1 MKSVERYNRM
11 IRIKLGL
18 FKTARIVRHESL
30 RKTIVCGPTDILET
44 LRTQGAL
51 TEYRPASSR
60 GSRGRALIEA
70 QSLERK
76 VRWARNDLI
85 ASSAVATVLFIG
97 LALAGAPTQLL
108 ILIAVL
114 TPIIDLV
121 PRPVPLT
128 GETESYIPLMYP
140 AYRARLKQLR
150 KGATSNYFS
159 H

>member
-1 MKSVERYNRM
+1 MLEASGYDVKSVERYNRM

-30 RKTIVCGPTDILET
+30 RKTIVCGPTDVLET

-114 TPIIDLV
+114 TSIIDLV

-128 GETESYIPLMYP
+128 GETEFYIPLMYP
-140 AYRARLKQLR
+140 IYKIRLNELEK
-150 KGATSNYFS
+150 
-159 H
+159 